1 LNVAGNIRDAV
12 LLAAV
17 SALKDVSLPMA
28 QYDAEQENLT
38 IDKDRKCQ
46 LTLSCMPVSLSFT
59 VSYKHVNT
67 QNIVCYIC
75 V

>member
-1 LNVAGNIRDAV
+1 
-12 LLAAV
+12 
-17 SALKDVSLPMA
+17 MA

-59 VSYKHVNT
+59 LFDDAVLLVDPTHEEET
-67 QNIVCYIC
+67 VCQGQITVITSGGDSIC
-75 V
+75 SE

>member
-28 QYDAEQENLT
+28 QYDDLT

-67 QNIVCYIC
+67 QNIVC
-75 V
+75 